1 MSSALADKKTER
13 LVNQLQTA
21 NQQLAIAQA
30 DRNGA
35 DELMAEVRGQN
46 EELRSELQEAR
57 ELARSNAEERD
68 VWTNERARATS
79 TLIALSWQAAAH
91 WLPWPPGSDSSCSW
105 LRYDAHSERAAAPPR
120 ARWEA
125 AVQP

>member
-21 NQQLAIAQA
+21 KQQLAIAQA

-79 TLIALSWQAAAH
+79 TLIAPSWQGRSSLAALA
-91 WLPWPPGSDSSCSW
+91 SW
-105 LRYDAHSERAAAPPR
+105 
-120 ARWEA
+120 
-125 AVQP
+125 V

>member
-1 MSSALADKKTER
+1 MSSALADKKAER

-79 TLIALSWQAAAH
+79 TLIALSWQGRSSLAALA
-91 WLPWPPGSDSSCSW
+91 SW
-105 LRYDAHSERAAAPPR
+105 
-120 ARWEA
+120 
-125 AVQP
+125 V